1 MTIAILL
8 MTLLKTTLLQVTAC
22 LNLPLVLRYLDASLD
37 PNRIRPQDVRTI
49 VAEVASNPAG
59 FVVAWRHFQMHWE
72 QYLVKIIHS
81 GTFRW
86 NFSMVNKI
94 ITQTRGSTILAT
106 QGRILLYQCIY
117 GNHHN

>member
-22 LNLPLVLRYLDASLD
+22 LNLPLVLTDFRYLDASLD

-72 QYLVKIIHS
+72 QYLVKTIY
-81 GTFRW
+81 TFW
-86 NFSMVNKI
+86 QLKVELQGASMVN
-94 ITQTRGSTILAT
+94 
-106 QGRILLYQCIY
+106 
-117 GNHHN
+117 